1 MSVGNV
7 SFFFFFLCFALG
19 NVDIIV
25 GVPVIIM
32 DQEVTLATGAH
43 VTEEQDKMP
52 GFPHQEASRR
62 PKRMLLDF
70 FARERTPSLFKTLFG
85 VLGRVGGQGAGR
97 NFCPMQ
103 LNIH

>member
-1 MSVGNV
+1 MGNV

-25 GVPVIIM
+25 GVPVTIM

-52 GFPHQEASRR
+52 GFPTPGSFTAAPDECSWTSLQERE
-62 PKRMLLDF
+62 LL
-70 FARERTPSLFKTLFG
+70 AY
-85 VLGRVGGQGAGR
+85 
-97 NFCPMQ
+97 
-103 LNIH
+103 